1 MNIILFWKTLTE
13 LSLYFSFAHFVGAI
27 AGATEPLLRSVLLLA
42 LTGTLGRAIDRKGH
56 PRLKYLALA
65 LMVPVF
71 WLTGNL
77 VDKLL
82 LIIPAAYV
90 VLMIHRNAGD
100 TSYYEYQRQY
110 MFGVKLLC
118 VIGVLLLMAWQ
129 HPVVADYVLPYVLC
143 YLAGGVLALRLLRHS
158 DEMLGS
164 RSLWLHN
171 VISILGLA
179 GVGLLLTS
187 EAAGKAAL
195 GFMKMLFD
203 FIVYPLTCLLT
214 WIMSHV
220 MYLILLAVSKI
231 EFGEQ
236 EGGLQMLAETAED
249 MTEKMME
256 QGEIN
261 TLPTEVIMGAILV
274 LIFGAL
280 AFMMVKFLKKSSA
293 QRQNT
298 IHEVRSRLD
307 DAVRDHRDSAF
318 DRGPRG
324 KVRATYRKFI
334 NLCIGAGAKISRADT
349 TEDIERQ
356 AQYALLKPPM
366 TKELQAVYRRA
377 RYSAEEITEADV
389 AEAKQAYQAAK
400 AHYKKVSKV

>member
-1 MNIILFWKTLTE
+1 MNIIVFWKTLTE
-13 LSLYFSFAHFVGAI
+13 LSLYFSFAHFVGAL
-27 AGATEPLLRSVLLLA
+27 AGATEPLLRSALLLVLA
-42 LTGTLGRAIDRKGH
+42 GTLGRAIERKGH
-56 PRLKYLALA
+56 PRLKYLALV
-65 LMVPVF
+65 LLVPVF

-82 LIIPAAYV
+82 LVIPAMYV
-90 VLMIHRNAGD
+90 LLMIHRNAGD

-110 MFGVKLLC
+110 MFGVKLMA

-129 HPVVADYVLPYVLC
+129 HPIVADYVLPYVLS

-171 VISILGLA
+171 LISILTLG

-187 EAAGKAAL
+187 KTAGKAAL

-203 FIVYPLTCLLT
+203 VIVYPLTCLLT
-214 WIMSHV
+214 WIMTHV

-231 EFGEQ
+231 EFGNQ
-236 EGGLQMLAETAED
+236 EGGLQLLAETAED

-256 QGEIN
+256 QGEVN
-261 TLPTEVIMGAILV
+261 TLPTEVIMGAFLA

-280 AFMMVKFLKKSSA
+280 AFMMVKFLKKSSV
-293 QRQNT
+293 QRQNA
-298 IHEVRSRLD
+298 IHEVRTRLD
-307 DAVRDHRDSAF
+307 DAIRDPREGFF

-334 NLCIGAGAKISRADT
+334 NLCINAGAKIRRTDT
-349 TEDIERQ
+349 TEDIERL
-356 AQYALLKPPM
+356 AQYALEKPPM
-366 TKELQAVYRRA
+366 TKELQTIYRRA

>member
-13 LSLYFSFAHFVGAI
+13 LSLYFSFAHFIGAL
-27 AGATEPLLRSVLLLA
+27 AGASETLLRSALLLVLA
-42 LTGTLGRAIDRKGH
+42 GTLGRAIDRKGH
-56 PRLKYLALA
+56 PRLRWISLAL
-65 LMVPVF
+65 LVPAF

-77 VDKLL
+77 IDKLL
-82 LIIPAAYV
+82 LVIPAAYI
-90 VLMIHRNAGD
+90 VLMIQRNAGD

-118 VIGVLLLMAWQ
+118 VVAVLLLMAWQ
-129 HPVVADYVLPYVLC
+129 HPVVAEYVLPYVLC

-158 DEMLGS
+158 DEMMS
-164 RSLWLHN
+164 SKSLWLHN
-171 VISILGLA
+171 VLSVLVLCGA
-179 GVGLLLTS
+179 GLLITS
-187 EAAGKAAL
+187 PAAGKAAL
-195 GFMKMLFD
+195 AFLKMLFNI
-203 FIVYPLTCLLT
+203 IVYPITQLLA

-220 MYLILLAVSKI
+220 MYLILLAVSQI
-231 EFGEQ
+231 DFGEQ
-236 EGGLQMLAETAED
+236 EGGWQMLAETAED
-249 MTEKMME
+249 MSEKMLE

-261 TLPTEVIMGAILV
+261 TLPTEVLMGAILV

-280 AFMMVKFLKKSSA
+280 AFMMFKFLKKSSA
-293 QRQNT
+293 QRQNA

-307 DAVRDHRDSAF
+307 DVVSNPRENLF

-334 NLCIGAGAKISRADT
+334 GLCVNAGAKISRTDT
-349 TEDIERQ
+349 TEDIERL
-356 AQYALLKPPM
+356 AQYALVKPPQ
-366 TKELQAVYRRA
+366 TKDLQQIYRKA
-377 RYSAEEITEADV
+377 RYSTQEVTEADV